1 MAQQPLIRTVPLVNT
16 DGTPTDYFIRL
27 LQTTGLVTDGKASA
41 STLINAGIGLT
52 GGGDLSQDR
61 TIDLE
66 NTAVTPGAYTNAN
79 ITVDAQGRLT
89 AAANGSGGG
98 GATGEG
104 TLTAPLLS
112 AYTWINQGTATAVD
126 NGNGISLTAPNPGG
140 TQVRALAKTMA
151 AGDFDVKMRMKGS
164 TNGAATPAFGLFMQN
179 NASGKLLLIA
189 YEPSANNLY
198 FQRWTNV
205 TTFSAGLVTRAIN
218 PSFNWFR
225 ATRVGTTIT
234 AYWSLDGL
242 DWKSLGTD
250 TEGAFSGTI
259 DRVGFSANVNN
270 TSLADVLLQSAT
282 GI

>member
-1 MAQQPLIRTVPLVNT
+1 MAQQPLIRTVPLVNA

-66 NTAVTPGAYTNAN
+66 NTAVTPGSYTSAN

-98 GATGEG
+98 GGGEG
-104 TLTAPLLS
+104 ALTAPALS
-112 AYTWINQGTATAVD
+112 AYTWINQGTASAVD
-126 NGNGISLTAPNPGG
+126 NGNGISMTVPNPGG

-151 AGDFDVKMRMKGS
+151 AGDFDVKMRMKGV
-164 TNGAATPAFGLFMQN
+164 TNGAATPAFGMFLQN
-179 NASGKLLLIA
+179 NASGKLLLLA
-189 YEPSANNLY
+189 YEPSGNNLY
-198 FQRWTNV
+198 FQRWNSV
-205 TTFSAGLVTRAIN
+205 TSFNSQIAVRAIV
-218 PSFNWFR
+218 PAFNWFR
-225 ATRVGTTIT
+225 ATRVGTTIE
-234 AYWSLDGL
+234 YWLSLDGL
-242 DWKSLGTD
+242 DWKSMGTEP
-250 TEGAFSGTI
+250 EGGFSGTI

-270 TSLADVLLQSAT
+270 TSTADVLLQSVT